1 MAGMEITGVG
11 TVGTEIAG
19 DGTIGDGMAGMVVIT
34 ALTGVTDFT
43 AVIMVDTMVTVG
55 TMDIMVVEM

>member
-1 MAGMEITGVG
+1 MEITGVG